1 MNWNIFKR
9 NNTQV
14 SVGPVD
20 EPADYNPTTAI
31 FGSFNTDYKAT
42 GLSAFF
48 SAVNLISNSIAML
61 PIRVKQGNTILPTSK
76 ADIFE
81 RGMLSKFMFMK
92 MLIWDLLIHGEALA
106 YIERDVNGEPIELV
120 YCEHGSWTCQ
130 YVQNQR
136 SIYYLINFIR
146 QGKIYPND
154 VIHLYS
160 LSDNGVNGRAISN
173 YAFQILK
180 LAKSTD
186 KAAQR
191 YYSSG
196 CAVQGA
202 LTIKGSRKGAKES
215 ARAAFQR
222 THAGDNASGLVILD
236 DDMTYTALGS
246 NANDSQML
254 ESRLFNV
261 TEIARLFNISPV
273 LLGDLSKSSYG
284 TVEQA
289 QLDFVIHCLM
299 PYITMIESEMSRK
312 LFKNGYKIDLDEN
325 YLLRGDKSTMSNY
338 IKSLVDG
345 GILSINEGRE
355 LLGYDRI
362 ENGDEHRV
370 AFSDVS
376 QNSIEQN
383 GEDKNTQNE
392 DEDEQGN

>member
-14 SVGPVD
+14 SIGPVED
-20 EPADYNPTTAI
+20 PADYNPTTAI
-31 FGSFNTDYKAT
+31 FGNFNTDYKAT

-48 SAVNLISNSIAML
+48 AAVNLISNSIAML
-61 PIRVKQGNTILPTSK
+61 PIRIKQGNTILPTNKSE
-76 ADIFE
+76 IFE
-81 RGMLSKFMFMK
+81 RGLMSKFMFMK
-92 MLIWDLLIHGEALA
+92 MLIWDLLIHGESLA
-106 YIERDVNGEPIELV
+106 YIERDINGNPIELV
-120 YCEHGSWTCQ
+120 YCEKGSFSVQ
-130 YVQNQR
+130 YVQNKR
-136 SIYYLINFIR
+136 SLYYLIPFLR
-146 QGKIYPND
+146 QGQISPND
-154 VIHLYS
+154 VIHLYA
-160 LSDNGVNGRAISN
+160 LSDNGINGKAISN

-202 LTIKGSRKGAKES
+202 LSIKGSRKGAKEA

-236 DDMTYTALGS
+236 DDMTYMPLGS

-261 TEIARLFNISPV
+261 SEIARLFNISPV

-299 PYITMIESEMSRK
+299 PYITMIESEMTRK
-312 LFKNGYKIDLDEN
+312 MFQNGYKVDLDEN

-338 IKSLVDG
+338 IKSLVDS

-355 LLGYDRI
+355 LLGYDEI
-362 ENGDEHRV
+362 EGGDEHRV

-383 GEDKNTQNE
+383 GNDKNTENK
-392 DEDEQGN
+392 EDEQRN